1 MSEESRFMQDR
12 IENLTIERHDLRR
25 EISKLQSEAKAM
37 SEHILKLEEEIFELR
52 KEEKN
57 AK

>member
-37 SEHILKLEEEIFELR
+37 SEHILKLEAEILKLR
-52 KEEKN
+52 KEK
-57 AK
+57 KC